1 MGWEIERKFII
12 ERLPGDITRT
22 KPVIINQGYLIL
34 CKNGPELRI
43 RSAGKRYYLT
53 IKGEGSLKRKEI
65 ETEITKA
72 PFNSL
77 WPHTIGKRIEK
88 QRYSIIYGSQKVIID
103 EFANKHTGLI
113 IAEIEFSSEK
123 QALEFDPPPWF
134 GKEVT
139 HNPKYRNRNM
149 AC

>member
-1 MGWEIERKFII
+1 MGWEIERKFLI

-22 KPVIINQGYLIL
+22 KPVNINQGYLIL
-34 CKNGPELRI
+34 CENGPELRI
-43 RSAGKRYYLT
+43 RSMGKRYYLT
-53 IKGEGSLKRKEI
+53 IKEEGSLIRKEI

-77 WPHTIGKRIEK
+77 WQHTEGKRIEK
-88 QRYSIIYGSQKVIID
+88 RRYSINYGSRKIIID
-103 EFANKHTGLI
+103 EFAGKNAGLMM
-113 IAEIEFSSEK
+113 AEIEFPNEK

-134 GKEVT
+134 GKEIT
-139 HNPKYRNRNM
+139 HNSKYRNRNM